1 MDLFPYLFHSVEIII
16 PEYIRVFPNG
26 KPGKRISQGK
36 MRCRKR
42 EGLRRFSL
50 EIIDTEGIRRGLCGC
65 FKLPMG
71 AQPKINVEEWES
83 ALLR

>member
-50 EIIDTEGIRRGLCGC
+50 EIIDTREFNAVFAAVSSYRWGRS
-65 FKLPMG
+65 
-71 AQPKINVEEWES
+71 PK
-83 ALLR
+83 